1 MAGVL
6 RSGWSLLAVALV
18 AGGVSVDS
26 ALAQDAGPPR
36 LRADFS
42 LYPLQRTVK
51 DDVDSTT
58 TINAR
63 LSSRL
68 TYFGYVN
75 MRGTVTDGPAVFAR
89 SEQNLRYSVSD
100 RLPLDLNFQGVL
112 VRGDGND
119 FYQLGLSWR
128 VNDTPGLERFFD
140 RIDMIYRMTFQLK
153 RFDFEDD
160 SAWQIEHFFRVNLSE
175 RFYLS
180 GFVDQTFNL
189 DTAGAP
195 SRSPIVAE
203 VQLGMRLFDNFYAIT
218 EFRNNDFRTGN
229 ESNLAAGIE
238 YKFRW

>member
-1 MAGVL
+1 MRQSA
-6 RSGWSLLAVALV
+6 WSLLAVVLV
-18 AGGVSVDS
+18 AGAMSADR
-26 ALAQDAGPPR
+26 ALAQDAEPPR
-36 LRADFS
+36 LRVDLG

-100 RLPLDLNFQGVL
+100 TLPVDLSFQGVL

-128 VNDTPGLERFFD
+128 VHATAGLEQFFD
-140 RIDMIYRMTFQLK
+140 RMNLIYRMTFQLK
-153 RFDFEDD
+153 RFEFEDD
-160 SAWQIEHFFRVNLSE
+160 SSWQIEHFFRANLSE

-180 GFVDQTFNL
+180 GFVDQTFDL
-189 DTAGAP
+189 DAAGAP
-195 SRSPIVAE
+195 SRSPVVAE

-218 EFRNNDFRTGN
+218 EYRSNDFRVGN